1 MREVIGIWIHPLIK
15 EELKM
20 NLEGLKINFLGDSIT
35 EGHGVSC
42 IENTY
47 WNVLKREEKLSV
59 ARGYGISGTR
69 FAKKRVPSENPR
81 WDLDFIS
88 RFPDMD
94 DDADAVVIFGG
105 TNDFGHG
112 DAPLGEM
119 SDRGEYTF
127 YGACHTLF
135 NGVIN
140 KYPEATI
147 VIMTPLHR
155 IQEDNPR
162 GDGNK
167 KDGEG
172 IAPLSLYV
180 EIIKEVAAY
189 YSLPVLDLW
198 SVSGIQ
204 PKVSALRERYC
215 PDGLHPNDEGHKIIA
230 SRLAGFLKSI

>member
-1 MREVIGIWIHPLIK
+1 MEIK
-15 EELKM
+15 GLKM
-20 NLEGLKINFLGDSIT
+20 NFLGDSIT
-35 EGHGVSC
+35 EGYGVSSV
-42 IENTY
+42 ENTY
-47 WNVLKREEKLSV
+47 WNVLKREYGLAQ

-69 FAKKRVPSENPR
+69 FAKKKVPSEKER
-81 WDLDFIS
+81 WDLDFIK
-88 RFPDMD
+88 RYPDMD
-94 DDADAVVIFGG
+94 DDADVVVIFGG

-119 SDRGEYTF
+119 SDRDPYTF

-135 NGVIN
+135 EGVIN

-162 GDGNK
+162 GDGMK
-167 KDGEG
+167 KDGDG
-172 IAPLSLYV
+172 IAPLSTYV

-189 YSLPVLDLW
+189 YSLPLLDLW

-204 PKVSALRERYC
+204 PKVKVLREKYC
-215 PDGLHPNDEGHKIIA
+215 PDGLHPNDAGQRIIA
-230 SRLAGFLKSI
+230 SRLAGFLKTL